1 MVRVPGKTCIA
12 FQRINN
18 YIFAQQD
25 YERRQ
30 READEAYARMLTAMR
45 SLTDYDRK
53 VFDKLA
59 EEAHRRE
66 DAVKEVEFGA

>member
-1 MVRVPGKTCIA
+1 
-12 FQRINN
+12 
-18 YIFAQQD
+18 
-25 YERRQ
+25 
-30 READEAYARMLTAMR
+30 MR

>member
-1 MVRVPGKTCIA
+1 MVKVPPKMCIA

-66 DAVKEVEFGA
+66 DAVKEVGFGA